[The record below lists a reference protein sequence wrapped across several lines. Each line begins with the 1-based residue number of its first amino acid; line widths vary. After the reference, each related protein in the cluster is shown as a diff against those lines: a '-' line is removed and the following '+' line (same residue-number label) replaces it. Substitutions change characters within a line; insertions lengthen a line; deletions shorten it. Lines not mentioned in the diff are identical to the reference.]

1 MDKKIGIHISKASGE
16 DIMCIHDMAQVVFR
30 HTYREILSPEQMEY
44 MMDWMYSPANLQ
56 KQLDEGHVYYI
67 AYRDGKACGY
77 VSVQPEGIADDGR
90 LLFHLQKIYVLP
102 SEQGHGLGR
111 ALFDRA
117 VAHVRE
123 SVHGREVAH
132 VQESVH
138 VRESTGGFEAV
149 GRHDA
154 SERCK
159 ARIELNVN
167 RNNPSIGFYHHLG
180 LRILRQGDFHIGNGF
195 YMNDYIM
202 GLEL

>member
-1 MDKKIGIHISKASGE
+1 MNKIGIHISKASGE

-67 AYRDGKACGY
+67 AYRDGKPCGY

-111 ALFDRA
+111 ALFERA

-123 SVHGREVAH
+123 AVLAREAAH
-132 VQESVH
+132 VQEVA
-138 VRESTGGFEAV
+138 GGCTEECV
-149 GRHDA
+149 EGCV
-154 SERCK
+154 EGCG

-180 LRILRQGDFHIGNGF
+180 LRILRQGDFHIGNGY

-202 GLEL
+202 ALTIEERY

>member
-1 MDKKIGIHISKASGE
+1 MKTCIEKASGE

-67 AYRDGKACGY
+67 AYRDGKTCGY

-123 SVHGREVAH
+123 VA
-132 VQESVH
+132 
-138 VRESTGGFEAV
+138 GGYVE
-149 GRHDA
+149 G
-154 SERCK
+154 CG

-180 LRILRQGDFHIGNGF
+180 LRILRQGDFHIGNGY

-202 GLEL
+202 GLEV

>member
-1 MDKKIGIHISKASGE
+1 MKTCIEKASGE

-111 ALFDRA
+111 ALFARA

-123 SVHGREVAH
+123 VA
-132 VQESVH
+132 
-138 VRESTGGFEAV
+138 GGCTE
-149 GRHDA
+149 G
-154 SERCK
+154 CG

-167 RNNPSIGFYHHLG
+167 RNNPSIGFYQHLG

-202 GLEL
+202 GLEV

>member
-1 MDKKIGIHISKASGE
+1 MKTCIEKASGE
-16 DIMCIHDMAQVVFR
+16 DIMCIHNMAQVVFR

-56 KQLDEGHVYYI
+56 KQLDDGHVYYI

-77 VSVQPEGIADDGR
+77 VSVQPEGIADEGR

-102 SEQGHGLGR
+102 SEQGHGLGQ

-123 SVHGREVAH
+123 AAGGRE
-132 VQESVH
+132 
-138 VRESTGGFEAV
+138 
-149 GRHDA
+149 
-154 SERCK
+154 

-180 LRILRQGDFHIGNGF
+180 LRILRQGDFHIGNGY

-202 GLEL
+202 GLEV